1 MSQYILE
8 LPDSLLEQAKKIAT
22 QKQISINQFFVNSIA
37 EKLLNLW
44 EPPNLLKER
53 AKRADINACLSVLA
67 KIPDNPVDELDRIL

>member
-1 MSQYILE
+1 MSQYLLE